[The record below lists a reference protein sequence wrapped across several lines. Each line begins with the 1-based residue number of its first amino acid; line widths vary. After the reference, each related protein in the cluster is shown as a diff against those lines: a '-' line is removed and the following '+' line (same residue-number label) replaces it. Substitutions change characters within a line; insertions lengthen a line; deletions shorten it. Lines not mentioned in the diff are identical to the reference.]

1 VHRDMNTLELSR
13 FDRWTRTVS
22 TVLSRRGLAGA
33 LALAATAI
41 PGLAEAK
48 NKKKKRKKIKR
59 NALGCVNVGN
69 LCKNAGQCCSGIC
82 TGKKGKKRCKAHDT
96 GGCQAGDLCPSDLV
110 ACTTSTGDAGA
121 CRRTT
126 GNAGY
131 CAAGGDCFPCTK
143 DADCQG
149 VCGLQAACI
158 VICVGCGPSNT
169 ACAAPSGDSCDFPM

>member
-1 VHRDMNTLELSR
+1 MNTLQRTR

-22 TVLSRRGLAGA
+22 PVLSRRGLATA
-33 LALAATAI
+33 LGLAATAI
-41 PGLAEAK
+41 PGPAK
-48 NKKKKRKKIKR
+48 AKKRKKRKIKR

-69 LCKNAGQCCSGIC
+69 RCKNAGQCCSGIC
-82 TGKKGKKRCKAHDT
+82 KGKKGKKTCKAHDT
-96 GGCQAGDLCPSDLV
+96 GGCQAGEDVCAGNV
-110 ACTTSTGDAGA
+110 VECTTSTGDAGA

-143 DADCQG
+143 DADCQA

-158 VICVGCGPSNT
+158 PICVGCGPSNT
-169 ACAAPSGDSCDFPM
+169 ACAAPSGERCDFPM